1 MSLAGISEEELKS
14 YMAPAEYKNDGEP
27 VAQPAY
33 NADVP
38 HMDYPRE
45 AYEMLLQTPDEVIWE
60 TASETTAP
68 SPNGYGS

>member
-1 MSLAGISEEELKS
+1 MTKPNALHHLAISTADIKKQIAFFS
-14 YMAPAEYKNDGEP
+14 
-27 VAQPAY
+27 
-33 NADVP
+33 DVP